1 MMSNDLR
8 TKYLDIVNGR
18 LTKIKYCSSCDIY
31 RPPRTI
37 HCGTCGCCIERLD
50 HHCPWI
56 GTCVGKR
63 NYKYFIIFLWCVF
76 LLEIYSIIFCS
87 VHIGL
92 DLSKDG
98 AGSLS
103 GKQIFSVIIL
113 TLTTIFGLFVFFL
126 FGYHQYL
133 LCRNETT
140 NENLKHSYA
149 KFGNPFQRGCFD
161 NLRRL
166 FKGVKRNWKPDHAS
180 ALFSRSVS
188 AGNGTGVAANSL

>member
-1 MMSNDLR
+1 MR

-18 LTKIKYCSSCDIY
+18 LTKMKYCSACDIY

-63 NYKYFIIFLWCVF
+63 NYKYFIVFLWSVF
-76 LLEIYSIIFCS
+76 LMELYSILFCS
-87 VHIGL
+87 VHL
-92 DLSKDG
+92 SFDLSSDQSNSFTG
-98 AGSLS
+98 R
-103 GKQIFSVIIL
+103 QIFSIIIL
-113 TLTTIFGLFVFFL
+113 TLTSAFGIFVFYL

-149 KFGNPFQRGCFD
+149 KFGNPFQRGCLD

-166 FKGVKRNWKPDHAS
+166 FSGVKRNWKPTDYHYK
-180 ALFSRSVS
+180 F
-188 AGNGTGVAANSL
+188 

>member
-1 MMSNDLR
+1 MSEELR
-8 TKYLDIVNGR
+8 TKYMDIVNGR
-18 LTKIKYCSSCDIY
+18 LTKIKYCSACDIY

-63 NYKYFIIFLWCVF
+63 NYKYFISFLWSVF
-76 LLEIYSIIFCS
+76 LLVLFSIIFCS
-87 VHIGL
+87 VHIAL
-92 DLSKDG
+92 DLAPGDS
-98 AGSLS
+98 SFTINQILS
-103 GKQIFSVIIL
+103 IVIL
-113 TLTTIFGLFVFFL
+113 TLVSSLGIFVFFL

-149 KFGNPFQRGCFD
+149 KLGNPFQRGIFD
-161 NLRRL
+161 NCRRL
-166 FKGVKRNWKPDHAS
+166 FARDKRNWKPEEYIV
-180 ALFSRSVS
+180 RSTD
-188 AGNGTGVAANSL
+188 NP

>member
-1 MMSNDLR
+1 MSDDLR
-8 TKYLDIVNGR
+8 SKYLDIVGGR
-18 LTKIKYCSSCDIY
+18 LTKMKYCSACDIY

-50 HHCPWI
+50 HHCPWL

-63 NYKYFIIFLWCVF
+63 NYKYFITFLWAVF
-76 LLEIYSIIFCS
+76 LMVIYSIVFCS
-87 VHIGL
+87 IHVSY
-92 DLSKDG
+92 DLSEDKSNSFTG
-98 AGSLS
+98 R
-103 GKQIFSVIIL
+103 QIFSIIIV
-113 TLTTIFGLFVFFL
+113 TLTSALGLFVFFL

-149 KFGNPFQRGCFD
+149 KLGNPFQRGCLD

-166 FKGVKRNWKPDHAS
+166 FSRNKRNWRPTDQHD
-180 ALFSRSVS
+180 RQ
-188 AGNGTGVAANSL
+188 T